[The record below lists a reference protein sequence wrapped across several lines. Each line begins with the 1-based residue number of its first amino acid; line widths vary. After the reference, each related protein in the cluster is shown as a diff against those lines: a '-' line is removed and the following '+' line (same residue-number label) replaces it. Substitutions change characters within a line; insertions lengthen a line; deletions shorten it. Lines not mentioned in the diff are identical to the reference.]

1 MVPCARRPRTIS
13 TRSGKRGL
21 CHIHHGQFATSA
33 RCMARAHATHARTHA
48 HAQMRRELHGHLW
61 CSVCGG
67 EHHLARVHQQS
78 VRRVLLY
85 FAEQLQA
92 CPPCAMPCHAGQPAQ
107 PFPARPPHPAAE
119 QQWRT
124 HCACQRAP
132 AGASLGVRG
141 DAPVK
146 RRVRQCQRHRRA
158 HALVPHRRTRMGTPK
173 RTHSHTH
180 AWACGTHACAHARAR
195 SERYAH
201 RSPRLGSVW
210 CRVVGSAGSARAPG
224 TAGFDYLP
232 PFWTPQLCEASCKC
246 LPTASPTDMSTNSLQ
261 APPSSRPSSRPAS
274 LPRPGPPSSPPS
286 LPGSPTRLSTLVRK
300 LPVSLPGSPG

>member
-1 MVPCARRPRTIS
+1 MGICGVQCAAANITSPVCTDNRCGSVYCSTLQSNCRHFRPVPCGP
-13 TRSGKRGL
+13 
-21 CHIHHGQFATSA
+21 TSK
-33 RCMARAHATHARTHA
+33 
-48 HAQMRRELHGHLW
+48 
-61 CSVCGG
+61 
-67 EHHLARVHQQS
+67 
-78 VRRVLLY
+78 
-85 FAEQLQA
+85 
-92 CPPCAMPCHAGQPAQ
+92 PQPS
-107 PFPARPPHPAAE
+107 FSARPPHPAAE
-119 QQWRT
+119 QQWRM
-124 HCACQRAP
+124 HCACVHPP
-132 AGASLGVRG
+132 ALRWECAECAGEAQSAAVPTGSTSACTG
-141 DAPVK
+141 TT
-146 RRVRQCQRHRRA
+146 QA
-158 HALVPHRRTRMGTPK
+158 HAHGHAHAHP
-173 RTHSHTH
+173 HTH

-210 CRVVGSAGSARAPG
+210 CRVVGSAGSQRAPG